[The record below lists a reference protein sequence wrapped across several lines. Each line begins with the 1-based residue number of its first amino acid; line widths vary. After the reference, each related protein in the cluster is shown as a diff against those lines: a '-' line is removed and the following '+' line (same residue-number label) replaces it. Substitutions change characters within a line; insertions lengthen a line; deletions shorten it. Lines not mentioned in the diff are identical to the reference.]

1 MTLEN
6 LRFTF
11 LICFIAAAVL
21 FIIAVLFYFIFD
33 VTYIISTLSGYKER
47 RELKKIRTENRRK
60 KMSVG
65 RYFLPGEE
73 ISSNEEEDLSGE
85 EATTFLYAENK

>member
-6 LRFTF
+6 LKIIF
-11 LICFIAAAVL
+11 LIFIILAAIL
-21 FIIAVLFYFIFD
+21 FIITVILYFTFD
-33 VTYIISTLSGYKER
+33 VTYIVSTLNGTKER
-47 RELKKIRTENRRK
+47 RELKKIRETNRRK

-73 ISSNEEEDLSGE
+73 TREKGESTGGE
-85 EATTFLYAENK
+85 EATTFLYTENE